1 MSLVNVRLPRL
12 LWLLLGALV
21 PLLFLLDWA
30 VGTSGRRN
38 FEMQAELAVR
48 LDGGDPLTLAIDLAA
63 EHTEEGVELS
73 GTAPLQQ
80 FHYPWKPT
88 PVEASFWLRLNHE
101 LLDSSQEGS
110 RLDDFAASLTI
121 KDTTRSDGRSGPPLP
136 CRGNLVIEELRWNEE
151 ALGAVSLRV
160 DLLCTSS
167 GPDLAWGTG
176 DERVWMLT
184 GPIALVSD
192 GATSA
197 TAPR

>member
-1 MSLVNVRLPRL
+1 MNVRLPRL

-101 LLDSSQEGS
+101 LLDSTQEGS

-136 CRGNLVIEELRWNEE
+136 CQGNLVIEDLRWNEE
-151 ALGAVSLRV
+151 ALGAVSLRL